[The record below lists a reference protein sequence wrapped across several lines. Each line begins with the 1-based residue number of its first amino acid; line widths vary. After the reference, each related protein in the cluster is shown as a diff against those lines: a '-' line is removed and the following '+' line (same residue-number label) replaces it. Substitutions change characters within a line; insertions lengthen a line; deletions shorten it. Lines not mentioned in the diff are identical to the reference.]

1 MRDTSSRRRNPTP
14 SDATRWCR
22 RSILANPAVL
32 EVRDLHSFYGNAH
45 VVCGASLTVGAG
57 EVVALLGRNGMGKTT
72 LIRSIMGLQPPQV
85 RAGDIRWRGET
96 LIGLRP
102 HAVAAR
108 HIAIVPQGRRL
119 FGSLTVLEHMTML
132 KSRRAFAG
140 WTVERLFALF
150 PRRAERRTP
159 PGARPRGGG
168 RQMLAIARALMI
180 DPELILMDEP
190 SEGLAPIMVQH
201 LEDIVAD
208 LKKDGLSILLVE
220 QNLYTALAVADRV
233 YILETGKVVHEAKAS
248 AIARDPH
255 SLGKY
260 LGVN

>member
-1 MRDTSSRRRNPTP
+1 
-14 SDATRWCR
+14 
-22 RSILANPAVL
+22 LASPAVL
-32 EVRDLHSFYGNAH
+32 EVRDLHAFYGNAH

-72 LIRSIMGLQPPQV
+72 LIRSIMGLQPPLV
-85 RAGDIRWRGET
+85 RGGDIRWRGET

-108 HIAIVPQGRRL
+108 RIAIVPQGRRL

-132 KSRRAFAG
+132 KSRRVSKS
-140 WTVERLFALF
+140 WTVERIFALF
-150 PRRAERRTP
+150 PRLAERR
-159 PGARPRGGG
+159 GHLASQLSGGE
-168 RQMLAIARALMI
+168 RQMLAVARALMI

-201 LEDIVAD
+201 LEDIVGG

-233 YILETGKVVHEAKAS
+233 YILETGKVVHEATSS

-255 SLGKY
+255 SLGRY

>member
-1 MRDTSSRRRNPTP
+1 
-14 SDATRWCR
+14 
-22 RSILANPAVL
+22 LASPAVL

-72 LIRSIMGLQPPQV
+72 LIRSIMGLQPPLV
-85 RAGDIRWRGET
+85 RGGDISWRGAT
-96 LIGLRP
+96 LVGLRP

-108 HIAIVPQGRRL
+108 RIAIVPQGRRL

-132 KSRRAFAG
+132 KSGRATKG
-140 WTVERLFALF
+140 WTVERIFALF
-150 PRRAERRTP
+150 PRLAERRSHL
-159 PGARPRGGG
+159 ASQLSGGE
-168 RQMLAIARALMI
+168 RQMLAVARALMI

-233 YILETGKVVHEAKAS
+233 YILETGKVVHEATS
-248 AIARDPH
+248 NEIARDPH

>member
-1 MRDTSSRRRNPTP
+1 
-14 SDATRWCR
+14 
-22 RSILANPAVL
+22 LANPVVL

-72 LIRSIMGLQPPQV
+72 LIRSIMGLSPPLV
-85 RAGDIRWRGET
+85 RGGDIRWRGET
-96 LIGLRP
+96 LLGLRP

-108 HIAIVPQGRRL
+108 RIAIVPQGRRL

-132 KSRRAFAG
+132 KSRRATKG
-140 WTVERLFALF
+140 WTVERIFALF
-150 PRRAERRTP
+150 PRLAERRSHL
-159 PGARPRGGG
+159 ASQLSGGE
-168 RQMLAIARALMI
+168 RQMLAVARALMI

-201 LEDIVAD
+201 LEDIIAD

-233 YILETGKVVHEAKAS
+233 YILETGKVVHEATS
-248 AIARDPH
+248 SEIARDPH

>member
-1 MRDTSSRRRNPTP
+1 MAS
-14 SDATRWCR
+14 
-22 RSILANPAVL
+22 PAIL

-85 RAGDIRWRGET
+85 AGGDIRWRGET
-96 LIGLRP
+96 LLGLRP

-108 HIAIVPQGRRL
+108 RIAIVPQGRRL

-132 KSRRAFAG
+132 KSRRATKG
-140 WTVERLFALF
+140 WTVERIFALF
-150 PRRAERRTP
+150 PRLAERRSHL
-159 PGARPRGGG
+159 ASQLSGGE
-168 RQMLAIARALMI
+168 RQMLAVARALMI
-180 DPELILMDEP
+180 DPQLILMDEP

-201 LEDIVAD
+201 LEGIVGD

-233 YILETGKVVHEAKAS
+233 YILETGKVVHEATS
-248 AIARDPH
+248 SEIARDPR